1 MKSIVARISETRL
14 ALLFAIALSQVGTAL
29 AQDGETSSSPA
40 GLAMLVLFLGIAAMI
55 GVLVIRWSQ
64 SSREEEETS

>member
-1 MKSIVARISETRL
+1 MNAKRL
-14 ALLFAIALSQVGTAL
+14 ALLLIAVLSPVGTIW
-29 AQDGETSSSPA
+29 AQEGEASSSPA

-64 SSREEEETS
+64 SSRDEEESG

>member
-1 MKSIVARISETRL
+1 MKSTVAWTSKLRL
-14 ALLFAIALSQVGTAL
+14 ALLLVMVLAQTGTVL
-29 AQDGETSSSPA
+29 AQDAEGSSSPA

-64 SSREEEETS
+64 SSRDEEESA